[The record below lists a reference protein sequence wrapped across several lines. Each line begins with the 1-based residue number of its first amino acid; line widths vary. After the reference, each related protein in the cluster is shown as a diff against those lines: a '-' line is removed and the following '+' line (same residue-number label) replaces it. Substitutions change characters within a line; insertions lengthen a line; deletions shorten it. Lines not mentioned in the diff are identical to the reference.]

1 MSREDCEKFLLFLV
15 TPVFTEKLRHE
26 RTLKTILRMIIIN
39 GFVAT
44 VKIKT
49 CDYCEIHNCSILNSD
64 LMK

>member
-1 MSREDCEKFLLFLV
+1 
-15 TPVFTEKLRHE
+15 LRHE

-49 CDYCEIHNCSILNSD
+49 WWLLWNS
-64 LMK
+64 